1 MGDLYPGGW
10 FTSSTFKIN
19 SRRRRRKRLYVPRLT
34 SGPCSHQTHQLQGD
48 VHDGRRIPRKPYS
61 YRLHGR
67 RLKRATHRRVRQTTK
82 RIKQHLRIVSSQLD
96 RSYKSMLPFPSGA
109 GVDSEGTPDT
119 TVQVEHGLVYRVLAQ
134 DTFRVYSTLMYT
146 FYTPLDFLEYPQTG
160 SAREDDLVPGV
171 PGEPDGIQTPLSD
184 SGDESETDES
194 DTDTDEPDG
203 TGNTTTCKHDSTL
216 QRLICAGA
224 SSHLSHSLSLVVDD
238 AGEITCTGSSR
249 NYRPGQFLIINDSTN
264 NTDDKHI
271 VSIQCVGWGPGNWF
285 LAIVQERTNE
295 WTFKV
300 EVRET
305 AVTAR

>member
-1 MGDLYPGGW
+1 
-10 FTSSTFKIN
+10 
-19 SRRRRRKRLYVPRLT
+19 
-34 SGPCSHQTHQLQGD
+34 
-48 VHDGRRIPRKPYS
+48 
-61 YRLHGR
+61 
-67 RLKRATHRRVRQTTK
+67 
-82 RIKQHLRIVSSQLD
+82 
-96 RSYKSMLPFPSGA
+96 
-109 GVDSEGTPDT
+109 
-119 TVQVEHGLVYRVLAQ
+119 
-134 DTFRVYSTLMYT
+134 MYT

-300 EVRET
+300 EEAAVAEFVPKESKFHFILTLADQGLLRFQAIDGDKRYLAFGSDGKQVT
-305 AVTAR
+305 VTAKDHDYQRKLFQTLFSASPVV